1 MADKLSN
8 STPTTKVLAPPTIYN
23 SAMSEETPN
32 STFPTDADQETSRD
46 QIIKGKR
53 RSKKDKTVR
62 NFVCGCGKQ
71 YLSYPALYTH
81 LKTKHN
87 GIQPP
92 GTKCQLALKNTKR
105 GRPKKVSVSFYS
117 NYKD

>member
-1 MADKLSN
+1 MAEKQSI
-8 STPTTKVLAPPTIYN
+8 STPTSKVAATPSNYN
-23 SAMSEETPN
+23 SIDTPN
-32 STFPTDADQETSRD
+32 PLLTSD
-46 QIIKGKR
+46 LDHENSKDHVIKGKR
-53 RSKKDKTVR
+53 RSKKDKTAR

-87 GIQPP
+87 GVHPP

-105 GRPKKVSVSFYS
+105 GRPKKVRSFIAMT
-117 NYKD
+117 NRIR